1 MFIILIFLLDFNSQ
15 FECSM
20 HCLSTMVST
29 ILALKILDLEGAMV
43 QVVLFLAE
51 ATDSLEDLLWLLLNG
66 HVGREGIFTR

>member
-1 MFIILIFLLDFNSQ
+1 
-15 FECSM
+15 M

-51 ATDSLEDLLWLLLNG
+51 ATNSLEDLLWLLLNG
-66 HVGREGIFTR
+66 HVGRERIFTR